1 MSGLPDL
8 TWVDSPAALP
18 HKLPAGR
25 FSVVDVAFASG
36 EKFQQTQRF
45 IKEHGGD
52 LAAWVDHHKHD
63 GWVDYLSD
71 PRFVLVPNV
80 KAHACPEL
88 VTPEVVRRVGPVTRI
103 LAHSDFDGLMS
114 AVNWLRGGEPPYP
127 EANEDARAADSPGRG
142 HHMSARGQRLQ
153 DALEE
158 HKERAHTPERHA
170 LLTRVVLALVDGAE
184 SSELTAQLDELAK
197 NAVKVTQQAQAL
209 LMRGREEFPGLFV
222 VRHPSNLAKVRD
234 SPPVVPPNPSSGDDC
249 ISAIEGNASRCCV
262 FFADPR
268 GPATREAPL
277 PSGPLPSIPFDLAG
291 TAIFLDPGTVAAVS
305 TGAGGFLS
313 SSSCSIVRN
322 SLSFSANLT
331 SCADLIF
338 LQPTP
343 VLCES
348 ALLLPSIF
356 LLSPIPS
363 LSLLPRP

>member
-170 LLTRVVLALVDGAE
+170 LLTRVALALVDGAE
-184 SSELTAQLDELAK
+184 SSELTALLDELAK

-222 VRHPSNLAKVRD
+222 VRHPSNLAARLKKQVLLLAEEQARVA
-234 SPPVVPPNPSSGDDC
+234 VVV
-249 ISAIEGNASRCCV
+249 EGTTPGNVHVTA
-262 FFADPR
+262 
-268 GPATREAPL
+268 ATFDESVDLSHCAAL
-277 PSGPLPSIPFDLAG
+277 PIGRSDFRFVSKIQD
-291 TAIFLDPGTVAAVS
+291 AA
-305 TGAGGFLS
+305 
-313 SSSCSIVRN
+313 
-322 SLSFSANLT
+322 
-331 SCADLIF
+331 
-338 LQPTP
+338 P
-343 VLCES
+343 VLETLA
-348 ALLLPSIF
+348 ALA
-356 LLSPIPS
+356 
-363 LSLLPRP
+363 RG